1 ITTLPV
7 RPAPPSPD
15 YVLASPDYSP
25 DSDLDFDSSEDDS
38 PDEDMIKTAESL
50 LTQTTLTL
58 VVHPPPSLLSSS
70 SSPPLSLFPS
80 SSSLPPSL
88 LPSPSSSPPSSRK
101 RSRSPS
107 PPPSPSYLTTTTRD
121 VETLHARAEAAE
133 QRAEALQ
140 ALLGAAR
147 IDIRDLIKSRR
158 TDRLEMAEL
167 QSRAQDIEASLW
179 DIERHLDPCPSDKK
193 GYAGNIPLCNKC
205 KFYHTGWCTAKCRNC
220 KRIGHQTRDCRA
232 SASATTHKPL
242 VAKQKT
248 KATCY
253 ECGILGHY
261 KSNCPK
267 WKIQNHV
274 NKHGKGKAR
283 GDSSVMAFN
292 VNT

>member
-1 ITTLPV
+1 MTTPRPSVTPRVGVLVLFIILSDSNDEITTLPV

-38 PDEDMIKTAESL
+38 PGEDLIKTAESL

-58 VVHPPPSLLSSS
+58 VVHPPPSLLPSS

-107 PPPSPSYLTTTTRD
+107 PPPSPSVPPPPPVLLPPLPEHVESVED
-121 VETLHARAEAAE
+121 DIETLRARLASVEQETVTLRARVGSLEAEAAE

-147 IDIRDLIKSRR
+147 IDIRDLIESRR

-167 QSRAQDIEASLW
+167 QSRAQDIEASFW
-179 DIERHLDPCPSDKK
+179 DIERHLDP
-193 GYAGNIPLCNKC
+193 
-205 KFYHTGWCTAKCRNC
+205 
-220 KRIGHQTRDCRA
+220 
-232 SASATTHKPL
+232 
-242 VAKQKT
+242 
-248 KATCY
+248 
-253 ECGILGHY
+253 
-261 KSNCPK
+261 
-267 WKIQNHV
+267 
-274 NKHGKGKAR
+274 
-283 GDSSVMAFN
+283 
-292 VNT
+292 